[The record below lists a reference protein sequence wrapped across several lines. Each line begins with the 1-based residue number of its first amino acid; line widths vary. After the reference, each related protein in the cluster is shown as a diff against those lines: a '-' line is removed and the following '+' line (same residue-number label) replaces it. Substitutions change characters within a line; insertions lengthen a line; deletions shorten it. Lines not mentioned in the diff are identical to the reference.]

1 MWAVDD
7 IAKVRLLLDRGAN
20 PNASS
25 DFGATP
31 LTLAAAS
38 KNSAPLVQLLL
49 DRGAEATQPALV
61 AAARANPDSVRI
73 LLARVPDKG
82 GAAATMAV
90 RARCDECLAILQPDP
105 KSSIPRVLTLLL
117 PPGAGGDP
125 QMLRAA
131 MLRNPD
137 VNVIDPKDRTPLMMA
152 AISETVPPDVVQEF
166 IARGA
171 NVHAVSLDGLN
182 ALDYAQT
189 LGRLPPSRCSRVPA
203 RSRRA

>member
-1 MWAVDD
+1 M
-7 IAKVRLLLDRGAN
+7 
-20 PNASS
+20 NAWH
-25 DFGATP
+25 
-31 LTLAAAS
+31 
-38 KNSAPLVQLLL
+38 
-49 DRGAEATQPALV
+49 
-61 AAARANPDSVRI
+61 
-73 LLARVPDKG
+73 
-82 GAAATMAV
+82 
-90 RARCDECLAILQPDP
+90 ILQPDP
-105 KSSIPRVLTLLL
+105 KSSMPRVLTLLL

-166 IARGA
+166 ITRGA

-189 LGRLPPSRCSRVPA
+189 LGRASTIEVLTRAGAKPHAPKTRRRSNTCVETTRARRSRAACRCSSAAP
-203 RSRRA
+203 